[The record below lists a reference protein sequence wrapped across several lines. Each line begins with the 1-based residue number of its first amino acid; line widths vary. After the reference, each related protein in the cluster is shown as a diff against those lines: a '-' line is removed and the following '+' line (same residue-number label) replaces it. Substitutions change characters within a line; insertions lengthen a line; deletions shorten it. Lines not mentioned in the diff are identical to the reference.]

1 MTTYRPFN
9 KFDIVELIDRT
20 EIKPLFYID
29 KAVLGVVMDDT
40 CADYYLVIFEGYGA
54 YWVSG
59 SKLKRRAM

>member
-1 MTTYRPFN
+1 MTKFR

-29 KAVLGVVMDDT
+29 KNVLGVVMDDT
-40 CADYYLVIFEGYGA
+40 CTDYYLVRFEGQGA

-59 SKLKRRAM
+59 SKLKKHKGGN

>member
-1 MTTYRPFN
+1 MTKFR

-29 KAVLGVVMDDT
+29 KNVLGVVMDDT
-40 CADYYLVIFEGYGA
+40 CIDYYLVRFEGHGG

-59 SKLKRRAM
+59 SKLKKYKGGN